1 VRHPYTRL
9 RLAAVLAAGIGALA
23 GAVPAQATLV
33 YVKKPA
39 VENSVVYV
47 AADDGSERRRVGIG
61 RAPAVSPDGNW
72 IAWIGKD
79 DGLEHLMLQRAGG
92 GATLMVMRSRSID
105 AVRFSPDSAMVG
117 AVLGGRRLRIY
128 AIPTDA
134 IVPVG
139 SGFIRGWTFSPDS
152 KTIAWGRATKSAP
165 ESAGDVYT
173 APVAAGSQ
181 QTRLTRTG
189 DALNP
194 LWGAQGVVFDRQRPR
209 DGDAPVYNL
218 WSIQPDGSGLRR
230 ITRLKIP
237 PLASG
242 LIPVDLSADGGHLL
256 AAFTGQDALVGFTVD
271 PQDGAT
277 RSLARHAEGGLIG
290 YDLSNDGSTIL
301 GHTGGPDPSDAHDV
315 VTLPYPAGGKVKVLV
330 HRAAYPHWNR

>member
-1 VRHPYTRL
+1 VRHPISRL
-9 RLAAVLAAGIGALA
+9 RLAAVLAAGVGALA
-23 GAVPAQATLV
+23 GAAPAQATLV

-39 VENSVVYV
+39 AENSVVYV
-47 AADDGSERRRVGIG
+47 AADDGANRRRVGIG

-79 DGLEHLMLQRAGG
+79 DGLDQLMLQRAGG
-92 GATLMVMRSRSID
+92 GATLVVTHSKALD
-105 AVRFSPDSAMVG
+105 AIHFSPDSTMVG
-117 AVLGGRRLRIY
+117 AVLSGRRLRVY
-128 AIPTDA
+128 SIPTDTL
-134 IVPVG
+134 VPVG

-152 KTIAWGRATKSAP
+152 KTIAWGRAAKSAP

-173 APVAAGSQ
+173 APVAAGTQ

-218 WSIQPDGSGLRR
+218 WSIQADGTGLRR

-242 LIPVDLSADGGHLL
+242 LVPVDLSADGGRLL
-256 AAFTGQDALVGFTVD
+256 AAFTGQDTLVGFTVD

-277 RSLARHAEGGLIG
+277 KSLARHAGGGLVG

-301 GHTGGPDPSDAHDV
+301 GHTGGADPSDAHDV
-315 VTLPYPAGGKVKVLV
+315 VTLPYREGGKVKVLV
-330 HRAAYPHWNR
+330 HSAAYPHWNK

>member
-1 VRHPYTRL
+1 MH
-9 RLAAVLAAGIGALA
+9 
-23 GAVPAQATLV
+23 
-33 YVKKPA
+33 
-39 VENSVVYV
+39 
-47 AADDGSERRRVGIG
+47 
-61 RAPAVSPDGNW
+61 
-72 IAWIGKD
+72 
-79 DGLEHLMLQRAGG
+79 
-92 GATLMVMRSRSID
+92 
-105 AVRFSPDSAMVG
+105 FSPDSTMVG
-117 AVLGGRRLRIY
+117 AALSGRRLRIY

-194 LWGAQGVVFDRQRPR
+194 LWGAQGVVFDRQRSR
-209 DGDAPVYNL
+209 QGDAPVYNL

-230 ITRLKIP
+230 IRSPEDPAAGQRTDPDRPVGRWRPHAGRLHGP
-237 PLASG
+237 GRACRRHGRPS
-242 LIPVDLSADGGHLL
+242 
-256 AAFTGQDALVGFTVD
+256 
-271 PQDGAT
+271 DGAT
-277 RSLARHAEGGLIG
+277 RSIARNVEGGLIG

-301 GHTGGPDPSDAHDV
+301 GHTGSQDPSDAHDV
-315 VTLPYPAGGKVKVLV
+315 VTLPYREGGNVRALVKDAG
-330 HRAAYPHWNR
+330 YPDSSR